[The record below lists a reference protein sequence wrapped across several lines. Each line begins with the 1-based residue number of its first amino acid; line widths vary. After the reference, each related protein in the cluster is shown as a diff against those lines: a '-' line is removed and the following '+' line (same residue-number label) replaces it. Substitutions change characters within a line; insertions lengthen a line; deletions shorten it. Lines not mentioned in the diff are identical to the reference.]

1 MGKSKGQVTVDIV
14 VPCFNEEESLPLFFA
29 AYTQL
34 VKAHPKYSFNV
45 IIIDNGSSD
54 ATLQIA
60 REFIS
65 TTKYGICIE
74 LSKNF
79 GKEASLTAGLEASTA
94 DLIIPI
100 DADLQDPI
108 ELIPTLIER
117 WEQSGADVVLARRKT
132 RDEDTLFRRTV
143 SAFYISVFRKLS
155 GVELHPNVGEFRLM
169 TRAVVEAFSTMPERQ
184 RFVRGMLAWL
194 GFKVEIVDY
203 IRPARAGGK
212 SSFNL
217 FRLFELGIQG
227 ITAFS
232 IKPLRLATI
241 FGLLTA
247 TGSGIYAVFI
257 FAEAINNRTPVPGYA
272 SLLITVLFLGGMQL
286 LFLGV
291 IGEYLGRVLL
301 ESKARPNYVIRKVY
315 QGNGRRSL

>member
-1 MGKSKGQVTVDIV
+1 MGKSRELVTVDVV

-29 AYTQL
+29 AYAQL
-34 VKAHPKYSFNV
+34 AKSHPEYTFSLIV
-45 IIIDNGSSD
+45 IDNGSTD
-54 ATLQIA
+54 ATLRIA
-60 REFIS
+60 REFIK
-65 TTKYGICIE
+65 TTKDGMCIE

-79 GKEASLTAGLEASTA
+79 GKEASLTAGLEASSSE
-94 DLIIPI
+94 LVIPI

-108 ELIPTLIER
+108 ELIPNLIER
-117 WEQSGADVVLARRKT
+117 WEKTGADVVLARRKT
-132 RDEDTLFRRTV
+132 RDEDTLFRRGA
-143 SAFYISVFRKLS
+143 SAFYISIFRKLS
-155 GVELHPNVGEFRLM
+155 GVDLHPNVGEFRLM
-169 TRAVVEAFSTMPERQ
+169 TRAVVEAFSTMPERE

-194 GFKVEIVDY
+194 GFKVDIVDY

-241 FGLLTA
+241 FGILTA
-247 TGSGIYAVFI
+247 AGSGVYAVFI

-301 ESKARPNYVIRKVY
+301 ESKARPNYIIRKVY
-315 QGNGRRSL
+315 QSNGR

>member
-1 MGKSKGQVTVDIV
+1 MARTKKPTTVDVV
-14 VPCFNEEESLPLFFA
+14 VPCFNEEDSLPLFFA
-29 AYTQL
+29 SYTQL
-34 VKAHPKYSFNV
+34 AKTHRQYAFNV
-45 IIIDNGSSD
+45 IVIDNGSTDS
-54 ATLQIA
+54 TLKIA
-60 REFIS
+60 KEFIS
-65 TTKYGICIE
+65 TTKAGICLE

-79 GKEASLTAGLEASTA
+79 GKEASLTAGLEASTSE
-94 DLIIPI
+94 LVIPI

-117 WEQSGADVVLARRKT
+117 WEQTGADVVLARRKT
-132 RDEDTLFRRTV
+132 RDEDTIFRRTV
-143 SAFYISVFRKLS
+143 SALYISVFRKLS
-155 GVELHPNVGEFRLM
+155 GVDLHPNVGEFRLM
-169 TRAVVEAFSTMPERQ
+169 TRAVIEAFSTMPERQ

-217 FRLFELGIQG
+217 FRLFELGVQG

-232 IKPLRLATI
+232 IKPLRMATV
-241 FGLLTA
+241 FGLITA
-247 TGSGIYAVFI
+247 LGSGIYAIFI

-286 LFLGV
+286 LFLGI

-315 QGNGRRSL
+315 KSRGR